1 MARSGF
7 RIGAKLAV
15 SAGLGVLLVGGML
28 ATQQIGDRAVAQ
40 LHAAADDQQ
49 AATVNIL
56 LAANHLRMMQL
67 QLREVRLSITPT
79 EMDQALDRLRA
90 STRSA
95 SRHLDVAEV
104 QTERAEDR
112 ERLQRLVALSA
123 SYAGIVNELATA
135 QKVYGDTTGIVARAG
150 QTSTAMD
157 ALIEQATEDFTRLAV
172 DSRAVAAEQVEQT
185 SRIGLIVGL
194 GVTAL
199 LAGIAVF
206 GALAIARPLR
216 RISEVLLALAGGNRS
231 VVIPYAARGDE
242 VGDAARAAAAFRDSL
257 ARIEEMEAAQRETA
271 AQTAARRRHEMNGL
285 ADRFEAEVRSILETV
300 SAAARELETAAGTL
314 RGTAEETQGLSGN
327 VAAAAGHASSNVQT
341 VASATEEMTASV
353 HEIARHVQESSRIAG
368 EAVTQ
373 AEKTDAR
380 IVKLSGAA
388 QRIGDVVKLITAIA
402 EQTNLLALNATIEAA
417 RAGEAGKG
425 FAVVAQEVKAL
436 AAQTAKAT
444 DDIGTQIAAM
454 QAATHDSV
462 SAIKEIGATIRR
474 IAEIA
479 SAIASAAQEQ
489 NAATQ
494 EIARNVGQ
502 AARETTEVATHIVD
516 VSRGAGATGAAAGQ
530 VLASAHSLAS
540 ESSHLERAVERFLAS
555 VRTG

>member
-7 RIGAKLAV
+7 RIGARLAV

-28 ATQQIGDRAVAQ
+28 AAQQIGDRAVARQ
-40 LHAAADDQQ
+40 HAAADDQQ
-49 AATVNIL
+49 AATVNL
-56 LAANHLRMMQL
+56 LVAAGHLRMMQL
-67 QLREVRLSITPT
+67 QMREVRLSIAPA

-95 SRHLDVAEV
+95 ARHLDVAEV
-104 QTERAEDR
+104 QTDRPEDR
-112 ERLQRLVALSA
+112 ERLKTLVRLANG
-123 SYAGIVNELATA
+123 YAGIVDELAAA
-135 QKVYGDTTGIVARAG
+135 QRDYADTVGTIARAG
-150 QTSTAMD
+150 KTSAAMD
-157 ALIEQATEDFTRLAV
+157 ELIEQATEDFTRLAV

-194 GVTAL
+194 VVTAL
-199 LAGIAVF
+199 LIGIAVF
-206 GALAIARPLR
+206 GALSIGRPMR
-216 RISEVLLALAGGNRS
+216 RISKVLLSLAEGNRS
-231 VVIPYAARGDE
+231 VTIAYATRRDE

-271 AQTAARRRHEMNGL
+271 AQTAARRRQEMNGL
-285 ADRFEAEVRSILETV
+285 ADRFEAEVRSILATV

-327 VAAAAGHASSNVQT
+327 VATAAGHASSNVQT

-462 SAIKEIGATIRR
+462 SAIKEIGSTIRR

-489 NAATQ
+489 NAATR